1 MSEAKLTSILHQA
14 GNERTQY
21 KLKEFKGSLP
31 PKHQSQPSQSYR
43 VHAPQIEDPVEDDD
57 QDTGSRRPKQVP
69 ADVWDTMEE
78 EQKMQAVKKYNPALY
93 QRLLEEEQEEEEDD
107 QEYVSRR
114 PPEVDKDE
122 WNDMSEEEKQQVID
136 YYASNKKSHAPPSS
150 SSTHSHV
157 QPPQVSQA
165 SHGLHAPH
173 VDTNT
178 VKKITKQREEKKERD
193 VDVDQDEQPDDSQP
207 ASKYKFSNLIDFFNK
222 FDIRLLSV
230 FNIKK
235 RIKLLLIS
243 VESFNVCVY
252 MPSKYEMYM
261 ERPIGIATYELQ
273 EDDDEE
279 EQDTLFYNRL
289 PIESMKREKSSKVK
303 SLMRFLP
310 LVTESPIK
318 TMYIGKYFLSYINRD
333 NEIDSYLCNSPVT
346 DTGYYYMIDLTFLF
360 SHIKN
365 ISGELLRFES
375 AFNNAVYDRLT
386 TEVEKTKA
394 NLTKAIKKV
403 QNIQPQAEKKTF
415 SQKLAKLYVYL
426 KQDKHKEKANAFL
439 IDVRQKNLNNM
450 FDIENVTY
458 VMKEFK

>member
-1 MSEAKLTSILHQA
+1 MSSEAKLTSILNQA
-14 GNERTQY
+14 QSQSHGNTSSTDRPVY
-21 KLKEFKGSLP
+21 KLKAFTGTLP
-31 PKHQSQPSQSYR
+31 PKNVSSSHKEEQ
-43 VHAPQIEDPVEDDD
+43 EEEE
-57 QDTGSRRPKQVP
+57 TGSRRPKQVSREQ
-69 ADVWDTMEE
+69 WDAMEE
-78 EQKMQAVKKYNPALY
+78 EEKMQAVKRFNPALY
-93 QRLLEEEQEEEEDD
+93 QKLLAEEEEPEDVD
-107 QEYVSRR
+107 EEEYVSRR

-122 WNDMSEEEKQQVID
+122 WDNMTEDEKQHVID
-136 YYASNKKSHAPPSS
+136 YYSKPAQQQQPSI
-150 SSTHSHV
+150 TI
-157 QPPQVSQA
+157 P
-165 SHGLHAPH
+165 
-173 VDTNT
+173 TNT
-178 VKKITKQREEKKERD
+178 VHKLGAREAPRNQARDAREGREYREIEKEGKKEEHED
-193 VDVDQDEQPDDSQP
+193 DADDDDDQQP
-207 ASKYKFSNLIDFFNK
+207 ASKYKLSNLIDFFNK

-230 FNIKK
+230 FNVKK

-252 MPSKYEMYM
+252 MPTRYEMYM

-273 EDDDEE
+273 EDDEEE

-318 TMYIGKYFLSYINRD
+318 TMYIGKYFLSYITKNND
-333 NEIDSYLCNSPVT
+333 IDSYLCSSPVT
-346 DTGYYYMIDLTFLF
+346 DTGYYYIIDLQFLF

-386 TEVEKTKA
+386 TEVEKTKT
-394 NLTKAIKKV
+394 NLNKAIKKV
-403 QNIQPQAEKKTF
+403 QNIQPQGEKKTF
-415 SQKLAKLYVYL
+415 NQKLAKLYAYL
-426 KQDKHKEKANAFL
+426 KQEKHKEKASAFL